1 MIDKI
6 DNAIRD
12 LAVDITSLT
21 PLEGNA
27 RIGDVDAIT
36 ASYNKFGQ
44 LKPIVAVRDLSGK
57 VTVIAG
63 NHQLAAAK
71 ELGWDEI
78 AVSIVDLN
86 EEDAIAFSL
95 ADNRISELGEI
106 DKQNL
111 YDLISDVSEADPE
124 FFDLLG
130 WDDFAVTAIE
140 NSVIQ
145 ESTALD
151 SNEGWQAPQIIISPE
166 SDDSDHAFVDQ
177 LPDSDEGGKSFNPTS
192 STDDIVAQGS
202 TVTPVTSNKKVT
214 VQYTLVFS
222 DTNEQKEWYS
232 FLRHVKS
239 SGRYAGETSAQQILD
254 FIKQNIEEQ

>member
-6 DNAIRD
+6 DDAIRY
-12 LAVDITSLT
+12 LAVDINSLT

-27 RIGDVDAIT
+27 RIGDVDAIK

-106 DKQNL
+106 DKQSL
-111 YDLISDVSEADPE
+111 YDLISDVSQADPE

-145 ESTALD
+145 ESRALD
-151 SNEGWQAPQIIISPE
+151 SNEGWQAPQIIVSPQP
-166 SDDSDHAFVDQ
+166 DDSDHKFVDE
-177 LPDSDEGGKSFNPTS
+177 LPDSGEGGKSFNPTS
-192 STDDIVAQGS
+192 STEDIVTQGS

-214 VQYTLVFS
+214 VQYTLVFE
-222 DTNEQKEWYS
+222 DTNQQREWYD
-232 FLRHVKS
+232 FLRHIKS
-239 SGRYAGETSAQQILD
+239 SDKYSGDTSAEQILD
-254 FIKQNIEEQ
+254 FINQNMDQ